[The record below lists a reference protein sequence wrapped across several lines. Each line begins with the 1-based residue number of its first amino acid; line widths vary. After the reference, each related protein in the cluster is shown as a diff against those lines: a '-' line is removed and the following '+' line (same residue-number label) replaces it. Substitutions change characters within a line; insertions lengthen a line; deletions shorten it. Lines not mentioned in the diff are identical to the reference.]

1 MEHPPDYSE
10 FFDLKG
16 IIAQIKKYLPSF
28 DVKKF
33 KKAFDFAEEN
43 HRGQVRRSGE
53 PYIVHPVATVQNL
66 AKLHADEDSLIA
78 ALLHDVPEDTSADIN
93 EVKQM
98 FGDGVAFLVDGITKL
113 SKVYYRNDMEERQV
127 ESLKKLLIHTAKDP
141 RVILI
146 KLADRLHNMSTL
158 GHITKPEKRARI
170 ARETLEIYV
179 PMANLLGIQDLKA
192 KLEDYCFM
200 YLYTEDYQQLKARI
214 SKTSKKHKDTLAK
227 MMDKINSDLEV
238 HGIKAEVQGR
248 EKGLYS
254 IYKKIKSEKKS
265 VDDIHDRI
273 ALRIITGSK
282 SDCYSA
288 LGVIHDLFKPKPGRF
303 KDYIAVPK
311 VNGYQSIH
319 TVVFGINGI
328 LTEIQIRTEQM
339 HIEAE
344 FGIAAHYF
352 YDDDKTGEEKLS
364 SDERSAWAT
373 KILDLQKY
381 HEGHEDFIS
390 NLKIDI
396 FQDRIFVFTPE
407 GETLD
412 LPKNATAIDFSYAIH
427 SEVGNHAE
435 KAEINNEIKP
445 ITTILKTGDHINIIT
460 SEKQNP
466 ELMWLSFA
474 KTSLARNR
482 IKLFL
487 KKESAKKKI
496 ADGTTMLQK
505 ELDLAG
511 LGLVED
517 LNFRKLK
524 QLVFDRL
531 NINLT
536 NRKKLFSKIGDGT
549 IQAIDIIRALR
560 SLKKRNEQDDSFSI
574 KVVGDNRSG
583 LMKEVI
589 DILVS
594 YDANISY
601 SHAKLSFLKKHA
613 IMIFHIN
620 FGSLKDFSKVCQ
632 HIEQI
637 EGVENVVRLFKQ
649 TTVSFYSVVFTTML
663 IWGLHPL
670 FISSLVRL
678 PFAKEYQFL
687 SSLLLYIGL
696 FMLLFTVIYLKKI
709 VQKSFPGF
717 RNQNF
722 VWVTTFLALTIAVFA
737 LLVELYTFKIHF
749 NWVIIFGGILFIY
762 AYLAAQY
769 LEYKNS
775 FKSKLQ
781 K

>member
-1 MEHPPDYSE
+1 MEYPPDYSE
-10 FFDLKG
+10 FFDLKEM
-16 IIAQIKKYLPSF
+16 ISNTKKYLPNF

-33 KKAFDFAEEN
+33 KKAFNFAEEN
-43 HRGQVRRSGE
+43 HRGQVRKSGE
-53 PYIVHPVATVQNL
+53 PYIIHPVATVQNL
-66 AKLHADEDSLIA
+66 IHLHADEDSLIA

-158 GHITKPEKRARI
+158 GHISKPEKRARI
-170 ARETLEIYV
+170 SRETLEIYV
-179 PMANLLGIQDLKA
+179 PMANLLGIQDLKS

-200 YLYTEDYQQLKARI
+200 YLHTEDYDQLKARI
-214 SKTSKKHKDTLAK
+214 SKTAKNHKETLSK
-227 MMDKINSDLEV
+227 MMKKINSDLET

-265 VDDIHDRI
+265 VEDIHDRI
-273 ALRIITGSK
+273 ALRIITNNK
-282 SDCYSA
+282 SDCYAA

-319 TVVFGINGI
+319 TIVFGVNGI
-328 LTEIQIRTEQM
+328 LTEIQIRTEKM

-344 FGIAAHYF
+344 YGIAAHYF
-352 YDDDKTGEEKLS
+352 YDDDKAGEDKLS

-373 KILDLQKY
+373 KILDLQKQ

-412 LPKNATAIDFSYAIH
+412 LPKNATAIDFAYAIH
-427 SEVGNHAE
+427 SEVGNHSE

-445 ITTILKTGDHINIIT
+445 ITTILKTGDHVNVIT
-460 SEKQNP
+460 SDKQNP

-496 ADGTTMLQK
+496 EDGASMLQK

-517 LNFRKLK
+517 LSFRKVK
-524 QLVFDRL
+524 QLLSDKFNM
-531 NINLT
+531 NIST
-536 NRKKLFSKIGDGT
+536 RKKMFSKIGDGT

-560 SLKKRNEQDDSFSI
+560 SVKGRKGEDDSTFSI
-574 KVVGDNRSG
+574 KVVSDDRSG
-583 LMKEVI
+583 VMKDVI

-594 YDANISY
+594 YDADISY
-601 SHAKLSFLKKHA
+601 SHAKISFLSKNA
-613 IMIFHIN
+613 VMVFHIS
-620 FGSLKDFSKVCQ
+620 FDSLKDFSKVCQ

-637 EGVENVVRLFKQ
+637 EGVSRVVRLFKQ

-670 FISSLVRL
+670 FIRSLVRL

-717 RNQNF
+717 RNENS
-722 VWVTTFLALTIAVFA
+722 VWITTFLALTIAVFA
-737 LLVELYTFKIHF
+737 LLLELYTFKIYF

-769 LEYKNS
+769 LDRKNS
-775 FKSKLQ
+775 FKN
-781 K
+781 